1 MTNDHAHNQ
10 HQKGKHGARVSCL
23 TAAAVLSL
31 FAWAPNPFILQHPC
45 YSISRPP
52 SFGRCPA
59 PGPAARRL
67 RCPSSQAA
75 AARRPP
81 TAASPTAPGLP
92 GLPRRPPACG
102 KKQAVASGQ
111 CQGPRISTSFPQH
124 TGWAGARDRPRT
136 DFFIIRRNV
145 VAVPKV
151 AHAAIHAHAAHAAH
165 AAHSTC
171 VEKHSV
177 RDVPPWPPQRA
188 AVLVPPVLACRAW
201 PPQFDALA
209 AAHRNPSHHH
219 PCRHPCHRP
228 RQSRPCT
235 PCPPPHTTC

>member
-10 HQKGKHGARVSCL
+10 HQRGKHGARVSCL

-81 TAASPTAPGLP
+81 TAASPMAPGLP

-102 KKQAVASGQ
+102 KSRLWPEAKCEAPLRNRQTGLAPVSSPGQ
-111 CQGPRISTSFPQH
+111 TSSSYGGTSSLSPKLPMPPSMPMPPMPPMPPIPPAWEST
-124 TGWAGARDRPRT
+124 
-136 DFFIIRRNV
+136 V
-145 VAVPKV
+145 
-151 AHAAIHAHAAHAAH
+151 
-165 AAHSTC
+165 
-171 VEKHSV
+171 
-177 RDVPPWPPQRA
+177 
-188 AVLVPPVLACRAW
+188 
-201 PPQFDALA
+201 
-209 AAHRNPSHHH
+209 
-219 PCRHPCHRP
+219 
-228 RQSRPCT
+228 
-235 PCPPPHTTC
+235 